1 VKLQRYAATAGAG
14 LLAVATLAACGT
26 NNNAPTSSTSTT
38 GGASASPSA
47 SVACATGT
55 LNLAGSTAQQNAIDK
70 FAIDFQNNC
79 SGSTVNYNGSG
90 SGAGLTSFENKQVD
104 FAGSDYPLNS
114 SNQSA
119 ANAACTGGGPA
130 IDLPMVPGLIS
141 VMYNI
146 TGVTKSINLKA
157 STIAKIFNGKI
168 TNWND
173 PEIAAENPGVTFP
186 SLPITTVHRSDT
198 SGTSFNFSNYLNQT
212 DPTDFPAAANK
223 AWPGTGGEGESGSSA
238 VAQTVSTTPG
248 AVGYAELSYANADKL
263 QVANVGNADNQY
275 VPINATTAANFIT
288 QAQVV
293 ASGDD
298 LQLQFNYKYAAKD
311 AYPAVLVTYEIV
323 CGAGNNAT
331 QLTLVKDFLTYMDSA
346 SEQSQLPGL
355 GYVELPTAIQ
365 TKVAASIASMK

>member
-1 VKLQRYAATAGAG
+1 VKVQRYAVAAGAG
-14 LLAVATLAACGT
+14 MLAVATLAACGT
-26 NNNAPTSSTSTT
+26 NNNTPTNTNTASS
-38 GGASASPSA
+38 GASASPTA
-47 SVACATGT
+47 SVACGTGT
-55 LNLAGSTAQQNAIDK
+55 LNIAGSTAQQNAIQK

-79 SGSTVNYNGSG
+79 SGSTINYNGSG
-90 SGAGLTSFENKQVD
+90 SGAGLTSFEQKQVD

-119 ANAACTGGGPA
+119 ANAACSNGGPA

-146 TGVTKSINLKA
+146 TGVDKSINLKA

-186 SLPITTVHRSDT
+186 SLPLTTVHRSDT
-198 SGTSFNFSNYLNQT
+198 SGTSYNFSNFLNQT
-212 DPTDFPAAANK
+212 DPTDFPTAANK
-223 AWPGTGGEGESGSSA
+223 QWPGTGGEGESGSSG

-275 VPINATTAANFIT
+275 VPINATNAANFFD

-293 ASGDD
+293 ANGDD
-298 LQLQFNYKYAAKD
+298 LQLQFNYKYASPT

-323 CGAGNNAT
+323 CGTGNNPA
-331 QLTLVKDFLTYMDSA
+331 QLTLIKNFLTYMDSA

-365 TKVAASIASMK
+365 TKVLTSIESMK

>member
-1 VKLQRYAATAGAG
+1 MKLQRYAATAGAG

-26 NNNAPTSSTSTT
+26 NNNTPTSSSSSS
-38 GGASASPSA
+38 GASASPTA
-47 SVACATGT
+47 SVACASGT
-55 LNLAGSTAQQNAIDK
+55 LNVAGSTAQQNAINK
-70 FAIDFQNNC
+70 FAIDFQNTC
-79 SGSTVNYNGSG
+79 SGSTINYNGNG

-114 SNQSA
+114 SNQA
-119 ANAACTGGGPA
+119 GANAACANGGPA

-146 TGVTKSINLKA
+146 TGVNKSINLKA
-157 STIAKIFNGKI
+157 STLAKIFDGKI

-186 SLPITTVHRSDT
+186 NLTITTVHRADT
-198 SGTSFNFSNYLNQT
+198 SGTSYNFSNFLNQT
-212 DPTDFPAAANK
+212 DPTDFPQAANK
-223 AWPGTGGEGESGSSA
+223 SWPGTGGEGENQSSG

-248 AVGYAELSYANADKL
+248 AVGYDELSYATADHL

-275 VPINATTAANFIT
+275 VPINAANAANFVA
-288 QAQVV
+288 QAKVV
-293 ASGDD
+293 ATGDD
-298 LQLQFNYKYAAKD
+298 LQLQFNYKYANKD

-323 CGAGNNAT
+323 CGAGNNAA
-331 QLTLVKDFLTYMDSA
+331 QLPLIKDFLKYMDSA
-346 SEQSQLPGL
+346 SEQSQLPAL

-365 TKVAASIASMK
+365 AKVLTSIDSMK

>member
-1 VKLQRYAATAGAG
+1 MKLQRYAATAGAG

-26 NNNAPTSSTSTT
+26 NNNTPTNSASS
-38 GGASASPSA
+38 GSASPSA
-47 SVACATGT
+47 SVACGTGT
-55 LNLAGSTAQQNAIDK
+55 LNIAGSTAQQNAIDK

-79 SGSTVNYNGSG
+79 AGSTVNYNGNG

-119 ANAACTGGGPA
+119 ANAACGSNGPA

-146 TGVTKSINLKA
+146 TGVDKSINLKA

-173 PEIAAENPGVTFP
+173 PEIAAENPSVNFP
-186 SLPITTVHRSDT
+186 NLPITTVHRADT
-198 SGTSFNFSNYLNQT
+198 SGTSYNFSNFLNQT
-212 DPTDFPAAANK
+212 DPTDFPEAANK
-223 AWPGTGGEGESGSSA
+223 AWPGTGGEGENQSSG

-248 AVGYAELSYANADKL
+248 AVGYAELSYATADKL
-263 QVANVGNADNQY
+263 QVAKVGNADNQY
-275 VPINATTAANFIT
+275 VPITAANAANFIA
-288 QAQVV
+288 QAKVV
-293 ASGDD
+293 PTGDD
-298 LQLQFNYKYAAKD
+298 LQLQFNYKYATPT

-323 CGAGNNAT
+323 CGTGNNAA
-331 QLTLVKDFLTYMDSA
+331 QLPLIKDFLKYMDSA

-355 GYVELPTAIQ
+355 GYVELPAPIQ
-365 TKVAASIASMK
+365 TKVLKSIASMS